1 MATVAVAP
9 APIAGNPMVRMKI
22 NMNGLKAKDEI
33 PYTPDLKAVEVIDY
47 VKEKYKLQNCSL
59 NIRRERYYN
68 LWEFVRTNLESLERG
83 EVGNVPKKKF
93 KGKEK
98 KSKLP
103 KSLLNIILNGTVC
116 IDENNSAII
125 KFPDGGAGFKRPK
138 NILNP
143 ENKSDTSNI
152 SIQPYEQLEIDAH
165 MKSSGPRRNIFV
177 KISNDKTIKLK
188 VRTTDTIGDV
198 KGKIFEKEG
207 ISISCQILTF
217 AGRKLT
223 YYKTI
228 SDYKIKTDDI
238 LELGAVGGSMQFFV
252 KTLTGKTIT
261 LDVLQNELIADV
273 KLKIQKKEGCPP
285 DQQRIIFAG
294 YQLEDTRTLSDYN
307 IQKEATVHLVLR
319 LRGGMYHWSS
329 GRNDNLKTGKNV
341 EKEISVFDATSK
353 KWIDKPV
360 KFVMTSTLSYDDLLN
375 CFLGKDDDGKPK
387 AEMTAEESAIQ
398 RLEGMGL
405 GTREQIEVVY
415 LACDGNEEEA
425 ANILMDQL

>member
-1 MATVAVAP
+1 
-9 APIAGNPMVRMKI
+9 
-22 NMNGLKAKDEI
+22 
-33 PYTPDLKAVEVIDY
+33 
-47 VKEKYKLQNCSL
+47 
-59 NIRRERYYN
+59 
-68 LWEFVRTNLESLERG
+68 
-83 EVGNVPKKKF
+83 
-93 KGKEK
+93 
-98 KSKLP
+98 
-103 KSLLNIILNGTVC
+103 
-116 IDENNSAII
+116 
-125 KFPDGGAGFKRPK
+125 
-138 NILNP
+138 
-143 ENKSDTSNI
+143 
-152 SIQPYEQLEIDAH
+152 
-165 MKSSGPRRNIFV
+165 
-177 KISNDKTIKLK
+177 
-188 VRTTDTIGDV
+188 
-198 KGKIFEKEG
+198 
-207 ISISCQILTF
+207 
-217 AGRKLT
+217 
-223 YYKTI
+223 
-228 SDYKIKTDDI
+228 
-238 LELGAVGGSMQFFV
+238 MQFFV